1 MSDETRPP
9 VPPGHEDRSSS
20 ADESS
25 TPQAAERPSEPSLPA
40 WARRKQLTDPMT
52 DERLAAFI
60 GSRWEVYERKFAG
73 FREDPAFVPTWNWSA
88 ALFQSAWFLYRKLY
102 LAAFAFMLGPGLAF
116 RLLTGSDTQLTFSE
130 LQKPENEGLLLMQ
143 LGVGI
148 SAIIASGGI
157 ANWLLFR
164 RARAAVRLAA
174 MQALPEAEVLPWLA
188 RVGGINRLGVA
199 LAAAVFL
206 MSAYAAVS
214 A

>member
-9 VPPGHEDRSSS
+9 IPP
-20 ADESS
+20 S
-25 TPQAAERPSEPSLPA
+25 TPPPEDQTPPTEATSPQTEPSLPA
-40 WARRKQLTDPMT
+40 WARRKQLSDPMT
-52 DERLAAFI
+52 DERLSAFI
-60 GSRWEVYERKFAG
+60 GTRWDVYQRKFAT

-88 ALFQSAWFLYRKLY
+88 ALFQAAWFLYRKLY

-116 RLLTGSDTQLTFSE
+116 RLLTGSDTQLTMTE

-143 LGVGI
+143 LGIGI
-148 SAIIASGGI
+148 STIIASGGV

-174 MQALPEAEVLPWLA
+174 MQEMPDSEALPWLA

-206 MSAYAAVS
+206 MSLYASVS

>member
-1 MSDETRPP
+1 VTDPTSPPPAGDETPRETHGAPDP
-9 VPPGHEDRSSS
+9 N
-20 ADESS
+20 
-25 TPQAAERPSEPSLPA
+25 LPA
-40 WARRKQLTDPMT
+40 WARRQQAGASSTEARM
-52 DERLAAFI
+52 AAFI
-60 GSRWEVYERKFAG
+60 GPRWEVYQRKFAP
-73 FREDPAFVPTWNWSA
+73 FLEDPAFVPTWNWGA

-116 RLLTGSDTQLTFSE
+116 RLLTGSDTQLTMTE

-164 RARAAVRLAA
+164 RARAALRLAS
-174 MQALPEAEVLPWLA
+174 MQELPEGEAVAWLE

-199 LAAAVFL
+199 LAAAVFV
-206 MSAYAAVS
+206 MSVYASMRA
-214 A
+214 